1 MNKTADTAELIQNKR
16 YTTAESVLT
25 DDRIR
30 TLNSADT
37 FVVFDRWGDI
47 RQEVAQTH
55 GLFHEGTRFLSLL
68 KLKLFDQQPAL
79 LNSSISMEN
88 DVLSVDLTNNEIFL
102 DGELLIAKAKLHIER
117 IKFVQNGIYYEK
129 VQLYNHSKWKM
140 DLKISFEVGSDFK
153 DIFEVRGYKRKKRG
167 EIINGED
174 GNLDR
179 ILLKY
184 RGLDNV
190 IRKTVINFEPQPDV
204 SARNEVIY
212 YIPLEPNQEYSIIN
226 TIKCLVG
233 DKEIDNPGYH
243 NGYNQILG
251 EQAYAKENIASID
264 SSHESFN
271 HWVKRSQTDLIAL
284 TTDTPHGKYPYAG
297 VPWFNTAFGR
307 DGIITAYETLWAA
320 PDIARGVLSFL
331 VDRQSKHTDDFHD
344 AEPGKIMHE
353 ARSGEMADLKEV
365 PYKLYY
371 GTVDATPLFIILAGA
386 YYKRT
391 ADMKFI
397 KAIWPNIEAA
407 LKWIDDYGDLDND
420 GFVEYHH
427 KSKSGLF
434 NQGWKDADNAI
445 HHADGKLAD
454 SPIALCEVQG
464 YVYDAKIKA
473 AGLAQAMGL
482 SDVVVKLESQA
493 HILKKRF
500 NTTFWDDELG
510 TFILALDKDKNPCR
524 VKTSNA
530 GQCLFSGIVD
540 EKYAPVLAET
550 LLSDE
555 MASGWGIRTLATDA
569 RRYNPMSYHNGTVWP
584 HDNALIAFGLA
595 RYGFRDKVVD
605 IMSRMFEATFFLELQ
620 RLPELYCGFDIRRGQ
635 GPTPYPV
642 ACSPQAWSVA
652 VVYMMVQSCLNM
664 EIDAL
669 ERKVYLV
676 RPLLPPFTDTL
687 EIKNIRI
694 GNSRLALNL
703 YRYKTDVGIDV
714 IEKDKNWE
722 VIVIK

>member
-271 HWVKRSQTDLIAL
+271 HWVKRSRTDLIAL

>member
-251 EQAYAKENIASID
+251 EQAYAKENIASIN